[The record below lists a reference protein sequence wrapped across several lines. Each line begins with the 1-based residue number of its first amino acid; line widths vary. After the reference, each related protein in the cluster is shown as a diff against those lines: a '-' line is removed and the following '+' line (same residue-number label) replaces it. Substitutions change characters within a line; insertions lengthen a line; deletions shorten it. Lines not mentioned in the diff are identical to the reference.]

1 LRELLVEVEPG
12 MQDIVGSTRDR
23 MDALLDAVL
32 SVSSGLDLDA
42 TLRRIVQ
49 AAMDLVDAR
58 YGALGELDQG
68 GMVRPGRYP
77 GVDRAAA
84 DRTWGARG
92 GDRGRQTVA
101 AR

>member
-1 LRELLVEVEPG
+1 
-12 MQDIVGSTRDR
+12 MQDIVRSTRDR

-58 YGALGELDQG
+58 
-68 GMVRPGRYP
+68 
-77 GVDRAAA
+77 
-84 DRTWGARG
+84 
-92 GDRGRQTVA
+92 
-101 AR
+101 